1 MHGQDDFLFS
11 HFHNHFHSHPCFHY
25 HSHQMDWM
33 TSLWPFDNVLQHQ
46 LHFAHGDA

>member
-1 MHGQDDFLFS
+1 
-11 HFHNHFHSHPCFHY
+11 
-25 HSHQMDWM
+25 MDWM